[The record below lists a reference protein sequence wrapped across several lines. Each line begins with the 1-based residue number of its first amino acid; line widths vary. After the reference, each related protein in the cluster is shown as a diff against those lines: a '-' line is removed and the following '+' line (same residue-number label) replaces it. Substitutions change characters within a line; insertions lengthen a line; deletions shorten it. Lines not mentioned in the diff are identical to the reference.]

1 MSKDNIQSFFN
12 YHEIELICHNIK
24 VWERIIENK
33 LRQTVIKNQF
43 GFILR

>member
-1 MSKDNIQSFFN
+1 MSQ
-12 YHEIELICHNIK
+12 HNIK

-33 LRQTVIKNQF
+33 LRQTVTKNQF